1 MSARPVLDHAP
12 VPLLRRLGKYDI
24 VGVLGQGAMGIVYD
38 AIDPDIHRRVAV
50 KAIRAPLLGGEAH
63 DLSATQRFR
72 TEARAAGRLTHPNIV
87 SIYEYGQAR
96 GEPRDEAGNDAGDI
110 HFIAMEFVD
119 GVSLLE
125 LSAAQRRLPID
136 DVTSVMTQLLDA
148 LECAH
153 AQGVWH
159 RDIKPANL
167 LIASDGRLKVTD
179 FGIACIESSDLT
191 LPSSV
196 LGSSGYMAPER
207 YTGAPPD
214 GRIDIFSC
222 GVLLY
227 ELLTGSAP
235 FRGSNSQVMYQVLHG
250 TPPPPP
256 STMAIDRAVLPS
268 FDDVVARAIAR
279 NPDDRYASA
288 AQMHDALRTAC
299 GRPIAPKVS
308 IATMLRARPPAA
320 EMPTTRIERGALGA
334 PSRPV
339 SPCAPSQPVSRGTP
353 SQPLA
358 PRTMALDAGLLAAI
372 EARLVPHLGPVAR
385 LVVRDAARRNTS
397 VSALVA
403 CIAAEALD
411 AGEREAFIAA
421 TKALLPAA
429 PRTAPAALVA
439 PVTSLPVLGT
449 TPMGS
454 GVAEQAQRVL
464 AQHIGPIAV
473 LMVQRALKGAASREQ
488 FFAALADQ
496 ADQAGS
502 EIDRKQLIAQ
512 LWRIG

>member
-1 MSARPVLDHAP
+1 MSARPLLDVPAAP
-12 VPLLRRLGKYDI
+12 IERLGKYDI

-38 AIDPDIHRRVAV
+38 AIDRGINRRVAV
-50 KAIRAPLLGGEAH
+50 KAIRAPLLGGDAH
-63 DLSATQRFR
+63 DIAATQRFH
-72 TEARAAGRLTHPNIV
+72 TEAQAAGRLTHPNIV
-87 SIYEYGQAR
+87 SIYEYGEEGTESDAR
-96 GEPRDEAGNDAGDI
+96 R
-110 HFIAMEFVD
+110 FIAMEFVD

-125 LSAAQRRLPID
+125 LTAAQRRLPTD
-136 DVTSVMTQLLDA
+136 DVASLMAQLLDA

-159 RDIKPANL
+159 RDIKPANV
-167 LIASDGRLKVTD
+167 LITADGRLKVTD
-179 FGIACIESSDLT
+179 FGIACIETSDLT

-227 ELLTGSAP
+227 ELLTGTAP
-235 FRGSNSQVMYQVLHG
+235 FRGSNSEVMYQVLHD
-250 TPPPPP
+250 TPPPP
-256 STMAIDRAVLPS
+256 STMACDRSPLPR
-268 FDDVVARAIAR
+268 FDAVVARAIAR
-279 NPDDRYASA
+279 NPDDRYAGA
-288 AQMHDALRTAC
+288 AQMRDALRIAC
-299 GRPIAPKVS
+299 GRPIATKVS
-308 IATMLRARPPAA
+308 AATMLLARPRAA
-320 EMPTTRIERGALGA
+320 QVPTARVERGAPG
-334 PSRPV
+334 V
-339 SPCAPSQPVSRGTP
+339 PSQPVSPSTPGTP

-358 PRTMALDAGLLAAI
+358 PRTAALDARVLAAI
-372 EARLVPHLGPVAR
+372 EAQLVPQLGPVAR
-385 LVVRDAARRNTS
+385 LVVRDAARRHTS

-429 PRTAPAALVA
+429 PRTAPSAQVA

-464 AQHIGPIAV
+464 AQHIGPIAG
-473 LMVQRALKGAASREQ
+473 LMVQRALKGATSREQ

-496 ADQAGS
+496 ADQADS